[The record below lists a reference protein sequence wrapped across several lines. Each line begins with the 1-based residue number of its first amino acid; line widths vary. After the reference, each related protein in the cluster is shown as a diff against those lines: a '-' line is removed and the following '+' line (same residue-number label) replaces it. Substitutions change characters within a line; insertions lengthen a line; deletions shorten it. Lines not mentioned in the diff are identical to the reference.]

1 VGRLVRP
8 VQSHREAAARLV
20 RPEEVHPEEVH
31 REEVHPEAVHPEA
44 AHPEAAH
51 PEAAHPE
58 AAHPE
63 AAHPEEVRPE
73 AAPVA
78 EGQEVR
84 SDPGPEAVRRVAAA
98 RTPGQVAAG
107 CSWASS
113 FRMKRS
119 RSAAARASAAAPW

>member
-1 VGRLVRP
+1 VGRPARP
-8 VQSHREAAARLV
+8 VQSHREAAARRV

-31 REEVHPEAVHPEA
+31 REEVHPEE
-44 AHPEAAH
+44 AH